1 MAQIIALIVLILSAL
16 GLGVM
21 VWRKIPVLAELPDVP
36 EGSRE
41 GLWLRLKN
49 KIFNLSFI
57 KNFNFLA
64 FLQKIL
70 SKFRIL
76 TLKAES
82 KTADWLQKLR
92 QKTQKQDNF
101 KNDNYWQEL
110 KNSTNN
116 KANKK
121 NKPV

>member
-21 VWRKIPVLAELPDVP
+21 VWRKIPVLAELPEVS
-36 EGSRE
+36 EGPRE

-57 KNFNFLA
+57 KDFNFLA

-70 SKFRIL
+70 SKFRVL
-76 TLKAES
+76 TLKTES